1 MDEWITR
8 LCDALD
14 VPIADVDINA
24 VLDLARDAAHN
35 VDRPA
40 APITTYIVGVLLGF
54 VALLMSSIQLGW
66 AIAAVGGTMS
76 VACLS
81 AYLLMKVDM
90 RS

>member
-14 VPIADVDINA
+14 VPIADVDVNA

-40 APITTYIVGVLLGF
+40 APITTYRYR
-54 VALLMSSIQLGW
+54 W
-66 AIAAVGGTMS
+66 
-76 VACLS
+76 
-81 AYLLMKVDM
+81 
-90 RS
+90 

>member
-40 APITTYIVGVLLGF
+40 APITTYIVGYAAAQRG
-54 VALLMSSIQLGW
+54 AAGARSPMSPS
-66 AIAAVGGTMS
+66 S
-76 VACLS
+76 
-81 AYLLMKVDM
+81 
-90 RS
+90 RPRR

>member
-14 VPIADVDINA
+14 VPIADVDVNA

-40 APITTYIVGVLLGF
+40 APITTYIVGGGGRAVTHVTELAA
-54 VALLMSSIQLGW
+54 ALARDW
-66 AIAAVGGTMS
+66 DAPVGN
-76 VACLS
+76 
-81 AYLLMKVDM
+81 
-90 RS
+90 